1 MRSGQEIPRILG
13 QWDSRAV
20 FLGKENIQEA
30 KEGGGKDEDF
40 VLNINAVCT

>member
-1 MRSGQEIPRILG
+1 MRSGQEIPRTPRILG

-30 KEGGGKDEDF
+30 KEGGGKDED
-40 VLNINAVCT
+40 INAVCT